1 MTLVVCWLAFPL
13 LFAALALGAGLALER
28 VTGTSL
34 SGALLVPTG
43 LAVMVVLATAL
54 MSAPAT
60 APLATYVLIAVA
72 LGGVVLG
79 RARLRRGVDGW
90 LVGTAVLVFGAYG
103 APVLLS
109 GQATFAG
116 YTRLDDISTF
126 LALTAHL
133 AEHGRSLSGLPVSTY
148 ARTLTVY
155 LGEGYPVGSLTP
167 LGALRPLVR
176 QDLAWL
182 FAPYLTMLGVVLALG
197 LWALLEPVVSDR
209 RLRCLAVVIAS
220 QPALLYGHALEGA
233 VKELMVACLLPTA
246 VLLALASRP
255 AQTALGRAR
264 AALAPLVA
272 VLALIDAYGAGA
284 AAWLG
289 PLVVAVLIGWAIAR
303 RRAGRQAG
311 RRSGRG
317 RPRTAVVIAGLIAGL
332 VGVALVFPA
341 LGFQVRI
348 PGELRSA
355 TDIGNLAHPLSAL
368 QIFGVWPTGDFRTYL
383 GGNAALAALL
393 IGAVAVGAVVGLRA
407 AISARAVALIAY
419 VGVAL
424 VAAAAVAAVGGPW
437 VTAKAMAISSPALL
451 TAWGMGLAHWQRA
464 GRRWELAAALAVAG
478 GVLWSN
484 VLAYH
489 DVALAPRDHLV
500 ELAGIARRLSGQGPT
515 LINEYEPY
523 AARYFLRRL
532 DAESPSELR
541 YRAIPLLN
549 GQQLGKDGFA
559 DLDTFQLSGVLVYRT
574 IILRR
579 SPSESRPPSVYRLVA
594 SGRYYDVWQRPLSPP
609 VSILVHRGL
618 GSVIEAAAV
627 PSDCSE
633 VRALSRFARR
643 AGGQLL
649 EASAPVA
656 AVFATADGTYPAGW
670 SPGGG
675 LVFPRGAGTVA
686 LTVQVPG
693 AGRYAVWVGGDFA
706 RGVDVSI
713 DHHDV
718 GTVRYELGFA
728 GQQAQAGQIT
738 LTAGA
743 HRLWLRYPGGDL
755 RPGSGLEGL
764 ALGPVSLVPVVPSTA
779 PSPVTPAQ
787 VPGVCSKP
795 LDWLE
800 VVRREPGSR
809 ASGRPPSG

>member
-1 MTLVVCWLAFPL
+1 MTLVVCWLGFPL
-13 LFAALALGAGLALER
+13 VFAALALGAGLALER

-233 VKELMVACLLPTA
+233 VKELMVACLMPTA

-264 AALAPLVA
+264 GALAPLVA

-341 LGFQVRI
+341 LGFKVRI

-649 EASAPVA
+649 EAPAPVA

-713 DHHDV
+713 DHRDV

-743 HRLWLRYPGGDL
+743 HHLWLRYPGGDL